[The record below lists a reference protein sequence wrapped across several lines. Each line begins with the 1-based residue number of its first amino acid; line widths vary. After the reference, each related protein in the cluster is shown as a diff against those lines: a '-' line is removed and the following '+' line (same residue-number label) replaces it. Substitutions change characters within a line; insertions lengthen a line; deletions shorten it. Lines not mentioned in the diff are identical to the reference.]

1 MAVRSRFEPVCANPD
16 KADKLKAISGVSVVK
31 AQMGTTELKN
41 TLKGV
46 DSLLIVTPAVENRA
60 ELAISTAKLAKEAG
74 VKHQVLVSAITADL
88 QDTLFGRQRN
98 QIETAVKALGV
109 TYTFL
114 RLPLF
119 FEHYFGIKDTIRN
132 VSAIYA
138 PMDPSKTFSQ
148 ASVGDIGRAAAAVLV
163 NPVKHTNKTY
173 DIVSDCLSY
182 REVAA
187 VFSEVLGKTVT
198 YNRVPYDSTKQALL
212 GVGQPEWQVDG
223 LIESFKLVDSGSSI
237 VNTANVSDFNL
248 ITREQPTSLKAWVAE
263 VKGAFDILTV
273 HFMQIDNI
281 ILD

>member
-1 MAVRSRFEPVCANPD
+1 MQVLAEKYGSKVEIRAGVRNPA

-31 AQMGTTELKN
+31 AEMGTTELKN
-41 TLKGV
+41 TLKDV
-46 DSLLIVTPAVENRA
+46 DSLLIVTTSVENRA

-74 VKHQVLVSAITADL
+74 VKHQVVVSAITADL
-88 QDTLFGRQRN
+88 QDTLFGRQFN
-98 QIETAVKALGV
+98 QIETAVQALGV

-114 RLPLF
+114 RLPSF
-119 FEHYFGIKDTIRN
+119 FENYFSFKDTIRN

-163 NPVKHTNKTY
+163 NPVKHTNKSY
-173 DIVSDCLSY
+173 DIVSDCRSY

-198 YNRVPYDSTKQALL
+198 CNRVPYDSTKQALL

-223 LIESFKLVDSGSSI
+223 FIEFLKLVDSGSSI
-237 VNTANVSDFNL
+237 PNTADVSDFNL

-263 VKGAFDILTV
+263 VKGAFE
-273 HFMQIDNI
+273 
-281 ILD
+281 